1 MKKVKWILLLILIC
15 AGGYYLVFQTDLLTV
30 KTILYNQNEELDIYE
45 LQRYS
50 NIHYGDPYWKINLQS
65 AKEGLLKHPFVKEA
79 VVNRNF
85 PDQVIF
91 NLTYKTHYFN
101 LKYSD
106 IVLSLDRDLDVL
118 KVLENEGDGYTV
130 EGFMFNG
137 FSTGK
142 RIDVAQEY
150 VLENIVDLI
159 ELMNQSNFNYY
170 KIIGYENNNIKIK
183 IGNISVKFGNG
194 ENIETRFNAFASI
207 YNALQKEEITNGTI
221 DVSTDGLPVYKPF
234 GE

>member
-50 NIHYGDPYWKINLQS
+50 NIHYGDPYWKVNLQR
-65 AKEGLLKHPFVKEA
+65 AKDGLLKHPFVKEV

-106 IVLSLDRDLDVL
+106 IVLSLDRNLDVL

-142 RIDVAQEY
+142 KIDVAQEY

-159 ELMNQSNFNYY
+159 ELMNQSHFNYY
-170 KIIGYENNNIKIK
+170 KTIGYENNNIKIK

>member
-15 AGGYYLVFQTDLLTV
+15 VGGYYLVFQTDLLTV

-50 NIHYGDPYWKINLQS
+50 NIHYGDPYWKVNLQR

-118 KVLENEGDGYTV
+118 KVLENEGMGIPLKALCL
-130 EGFMFNG
+130 MA
-137 FSTGK
+137 S
-142 RIDVAQEY
+142 Q
-150 VLENIVDLI
+150 LERG
-159 ELMNQSNFNYY
+159 LMWPRNTYL
-170 KIIGYENNNIKIK
+170 KI
-183 IGNISVKFGNG
+183 SL
-194 ENIETRFNAFASI
+194 T
-207 YNALQKEEITNGTI
+207 
-221 DVSTDGLPVYKPF
+221 
-234 GE
+234 